1 MPYKVLMADRAG
13 TVFAGRRGVSTW
25 RHCYTPFGALRPAG
39 VCSQS
44 AFTGQRREP
53 TAWLYLLGGGYR
65 GYQAT
70 LGRFAQPDRHSP
82 FGEGGRNTYAY
93 CAGDPMNRVDTTGRA
108 FTPLVLGGLAS
119 GFATTALQLASLG
132 SKSVKST
139 PRPMLWGTRLALLA
153 GVTSVV
159 SAVIAGV
166 QQGDRP
172 AQDSLAWVSVGLGV
186 ASSLLRASVYAPM
199 ARKAGWRKVLGRV
212 SGLRRENYYPGSYH
226 VGVEEGSY
234 ALR

>member
-1 MPYKVLMADRAG
+1 MPHRLLLADRAG
-13 TVFAGRRGVSTW
+13 SVLAGLHGVSTC
-25 RHCYTPFGALRPAG
+25 RHCYTPFGASQPSG
-39 VCSQS
+39 GCSQS
-44 AFTGQRREP
+44 AFTGQWMES
-53 TAWLYLLGGGYR
+53 TARLYMLGEGYR

-82 FGEGGRNTYAY
+82 FGEGGRNVYAY
-93 CAGDPMNRVDTTGRA
+93 CAGDPMNRVDRSGRA
-108 FTPLVLGGLAS
+108 FTPLILGGLAS
-119 GFATTALQLASLG
+119 GIANTALQLASLG

-139 PRPMLWGTRLALLA
+139 SRPMLWGTRLALLA
-153 GVTSVV
+153 GVASVV

-172 AQDSLAWVSVGLGV
+172 SRDSLAWVSIGLGV

-212 SGLRRENYYPGSYH
+212 SGLRRKEL
-226 VGVEEGSY
+226 SY
-234 ALR
+234 ARP